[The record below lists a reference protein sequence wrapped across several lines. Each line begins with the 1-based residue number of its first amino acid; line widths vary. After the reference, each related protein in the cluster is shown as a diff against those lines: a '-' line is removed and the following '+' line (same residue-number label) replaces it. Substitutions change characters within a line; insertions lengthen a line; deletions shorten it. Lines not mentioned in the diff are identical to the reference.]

1 MKYHI
6 GDIFQLRNKLIQ
18 KGEKVILTVP
28 TNIGW
33 KKDGSNTQG
42 AGIAKQLRE
51 NFKDKNYALE
61 YGLICHYYHEI
72 DQLKDK
78 SMSYCHTSKDEQILF
93 FATKPLN
100 EEKPY
105 LSWQQNSTMEQIKAS
120 MKEFESV
127 IEEPLDQLILFP
139 LVGSGNGGLDKNMI
153 QEYLIKE
160 LKNYY
165 NIILCDLNL
174 NKDML
179 ELYNIEKL
187 EI

>member
-6 GDIFQLRNKLIQ
+6 GDIFELRKKLI
-18 KGEKVILTVP
+18 EKSEEVILTIP
-28 TNIGW
+28 TNVGW
-33 KKDGSNTQG
+33 KKDKSNPQG
-42 AGIAKQLRE
+42 AGVALQLKE
-51 NFKDKNYALE
+51 NFKDKDYALE
-61 YGLICHYYHEI
+61 YGLICHYYHEL
-72 DQLKDK
+72 DQFKDK

-120 MKEFESV
+120 MSELFCTIIIYQDK
-127 IEEPLDQLILFP
+127 LILFP
-139 LVGSGNGGLDKNMI
+139 LVGSGNGGLNKDMI

-160 LKNYY
+160 LKNYN
-165 NIILCDLNL
+165 NIILCDLTL